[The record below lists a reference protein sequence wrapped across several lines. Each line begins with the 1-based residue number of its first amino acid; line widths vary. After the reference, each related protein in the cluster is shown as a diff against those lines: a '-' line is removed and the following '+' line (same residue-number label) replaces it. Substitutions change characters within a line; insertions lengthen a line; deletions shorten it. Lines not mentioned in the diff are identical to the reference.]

1 MNKSE
6 QQSEVKSRLFRLIKF
21 HNSSFSETELES
33 LISKGSIDYF
43 YSTTNKTAKTLTE
56 ENDAETMESL
66 FNQLRNN

>member
-21 HNSSFSETELES
+21 HNSSFSETELDS

-43 YSTTNKTAKTLTE
+43 YSATNKTAKTLTE
-56 ENDAETMESL
+56 ENDAETMDSL